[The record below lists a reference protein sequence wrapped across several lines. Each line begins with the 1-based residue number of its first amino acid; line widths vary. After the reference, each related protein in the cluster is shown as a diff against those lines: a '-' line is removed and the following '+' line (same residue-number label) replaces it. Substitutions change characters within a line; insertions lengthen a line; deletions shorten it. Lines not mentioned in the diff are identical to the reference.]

1 LKLTEREYELK
12 RISSL
17 AEMPENF
24 EGIRELLYHHIK
36 NGELSQASMDQKL
49 DALLQLTQEKA
60 ERTRE
65 EEDSLKEL
73 IGILKGLKF
82 MKRTTVILA
91 GIIASVI
98 AGWDWLSAHFTISVK

>member
-1 LKLTEREYELK
+1 MTKEEKEHSYR
-12 RISSL
+12 RISNL

-36 NGELSQASMDQKL
+36 NGELVQSSMDQKL
-49 DALLQLTQEKA
+49 DALLKLTQEKA
-60 ERTRE
+60 ERAK
-65 EEDSLKEL
+65 EEDDSIKEL

-82 MKRTTVILA
+82 MKRTSIIIA
-91 GIIASVI
+91 GIIASAL

>member
-1 LKLTEREYELK
+1 MTAEEKEHSYR
-12 RISSL
+12 RISNL

-65 EEDSLKEL
+65 GEDSLKEL

-91 GIIASVI
+91 GIIASAI
-98 AGWDWLSAHFTISVK
+98 AGWDWLLAHFTISVK